1 MEATI
6 IHVDGGKNGVVR
18 TTYQADDEHTLASR
32 IQAAIDEAD
41 ADGRD
46 VKVMLDE
53 QVATLMEARGYV
65 SFVPTR

>member
-1 MEATI
+1 MEGTI
-6 IHVDGGKNGVVR
+6 LYIGEGRNGLVR
-18 TTYQADDEHTLASR
+18 ATYQADDEHTLANR

>member
-1 MEATI
+1 MEGTIVYAGERKDGLVRATY
-6 IHVDGGKNGVVR
+6 H
-18 TTYQADDEHTLASR
+18 ADDEHSLANR

-65 SFVPTR
+65 SFVPTH